1 MSSAWVKPVSR
12 NGHPDREPESIGER
26 GRLALTV
33 IWCSFLSASAATM
46 VFFAF
51 VDPSPVVAVLKP
63 TGALPGRTE
72 LYSLGFLF
80 FFGVCLLSAALTVWL
95 IKPQTRDKP

>member
-1 MSSAWVKPVSR
+1 VKPVSL
-12 NGHPDREPESIGER
+12 NGHPDREPEPSGQR

-51 VDPSPVVAVLKP
+51 VDPSPVIAVLKP

-80 FFGVCLLSAALTVWL
+80 FFGVCALSASLTAWL
-95 IKPQTRDKP
+95 IAPRAPEGP

>member
-1 MSSAWVKPVSR
+1 MRPVSSSER
-12 NGHPDREPESIGER
+12 PDREREPIGER
-26 GRLALTV
+26 SRVALTV
-33 IWCSFLSASAATM
+33 MWCAFLAASAATM

-51 VDPSPVVAVLKP
+51 VDPSPVIAVLKP

-80 FFGVCLLSAALTVWL
+80 FFGVCALSASLTAWL
-95 IKPQTRDKP
+95 IAPRAPEGP